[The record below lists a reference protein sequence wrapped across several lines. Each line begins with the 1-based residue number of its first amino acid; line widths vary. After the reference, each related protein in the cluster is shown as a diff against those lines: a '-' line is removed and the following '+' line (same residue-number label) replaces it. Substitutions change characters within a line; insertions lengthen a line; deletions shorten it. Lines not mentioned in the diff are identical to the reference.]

1 MPAHAGAGPARIEH
15 AAISEHHVAQCL
27 IVHETFGGGRQ
38 MVEKVHAAVILQQ
51 IHGGLWNHVQGTMR
65 AAGSDALAA
74 AFALVWI
81 DKDAEHA
88 AGFATLHRDVMIFIG
103 LREQLLKPIA
113 QVFAL
118 ALAHLPEQ
126 RRMVFRGGGHLP
138 ADHRWQFFIPPK
150 QRA

>member
-1 MPAHAGAGPARIEH
+1 
-15 AAISEHHVAQCL
+15 
-27 IVHETFGGGRQ
+27 
-38 MVEKVHAAVILQQ
+38 MVEKVHAGVILQQ

-118 ALAHLPEQ
+118 NSCNSLFDDAGLGNTRQNGRVRTLVHALHATHAIL
-126 RRMVFRGGGHLP
+126 G
-138 ADHRWQFFIPPK
+138 DK
-150 QRA
+150 